1 MADGTHGT
9 AAATNVLHQIND
21 EKAQASAI
29 IGRAIEGSWVG
40 YANAMGLLFGEKK
53 TYETRHIVTMQ
64 DLRVTLRQLCET
76 DRLAAFYFIT
86 LYTRDVLYS
95 QVLWGT
101 NHQAAVEDYV
111 MMTMNAT
118 FAIPR
123 TDMTAGQKTC
133 VGSLYAQIYNR
144 KKQTLHKAVI
154 PDNVTVAVGMNG
166 RSQSPNWKRPKAT
179 YFIHTAE
186 QTTDNTTMHMTKK
199 VGYTADRVCA
209 TSTMN
214 SHQPHVL
221 IDGYSRSQVL

>member
-1 MADGTHGT
+1 M
-9 AAATNVLHQIND
+9 
-21 EKAQASAI
+21 
-29 IGRAIEGSWVG
+29 
-40 YANAMGLLFGEKK
+40 
-53 TYETRHIVTMQ
+53 
-64 DLRVTLRQLCET
+64 TLRQLCET

-214 SHQPHVL
+214 SHQPHVQ